1 MRPVQTGR
9 VKAGRLLSRGA
20 FARLFG
26 AELRRMLHSPWFI
39 GTVAVAVALVA
50 ASAVLDYLSYSEW
63 YGYARVA
70 LDRGEFYKSYGMQS
84 RLAPMYWVGTD
95 GKPFSALLY
104 FLLPMLCLLP
114 GAGTLVEDRGSGFQ
128 SHALSRAADGAY
140 YCAKALACFVSGALI
155 ALIPLLLAIVF
166 ASLVGPWGTPDPNEV
181 FAFGIPITLDTPFRS
196 LFFTQPGM
204 YLLCW
209 SGTAALLCGL
219 WSIAVLAVSL
229 YAKSPVRLFIGS
241 VLAQLLINYMSLSVN
256 NMFFM
261 GSNKTLDMF
270 TVLHPLGYVSTSPSM
285 TAIAVLIAIYSLIG
299 ILVPII
305 SFKRRCYL

>member
-9 VKAGRLLSRGA
+9 VKAGRLSSRGA

-128 SHALSRAADGAY
+128 SHALSRVADGAY

-166 ASLVGPWGTPDPNEV
+166 ASLVGP
-181 FAFGIPITLDTPFRS
+181 ARS
-196 LFFTQPGM
+196 KRG
-204 YLLCW
+204 
-209 SGTAALLCGL
+209 
-219 WSIAVLAVSL
+219 
-229 YAKSPVRLFIGS
+229 VR
-241 VLAQLLINYMSLSVN
+241 VW
-256 NMFFM
+256 
-261 GSNKTLDMF
+261 
-270 TVLHPLGYVSTSPSM
+270 HPHNARYPL
-285 TAIAVLIAIYSLIG
+285 
-299 ILVPII
+299 
-305 SFKRRCYL
+305 